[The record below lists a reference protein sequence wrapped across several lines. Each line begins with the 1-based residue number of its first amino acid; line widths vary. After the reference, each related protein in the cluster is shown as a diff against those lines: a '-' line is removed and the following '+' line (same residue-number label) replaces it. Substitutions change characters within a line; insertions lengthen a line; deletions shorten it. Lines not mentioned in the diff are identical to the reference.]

1 MKERN
6 RVIFFILA
14 IAVMT
19 LGGLIFTYGK
29 GLFNITVSS
38 GLVAS
43 KSMVVSS
50 NLDIGFSTSSEQN
63 TADDTSK
70 ITYTVSD
77 RLKSLCSEMSVT
89 NQWTALYGQIVL
101 FGSLKSDP
109 QQGIALV
116 VDTLNNNSIQ
126 KYLTPSKHG
135 MIHANG
141 FLGSSS
147 AIEVSAKDGHIWIFH
162 LYGDGFTEEVSG
174 GKYAGGW
181 LQLDRLR
188 YVGGTV
194 DSIQKNTDGTAV
206 VSLQVAVNY
215 HVGTDPVDNP
225 NFPFSIG
232 HTVDFILQCLPKSGV
247 NKGDY
252 VVLYECD
259 VTPLSGTVDQFV
271 GATIMYFK
279 KDKDFFDINGRTV
292 TMPPKDTPEFQQV
305 FITKTFNP

>member
-6 RVIFFILA
+6 RVVFLILA
-14 IAVMT
+14 IAVMA
-19 LGGLIFTYGK
+19 LIGLTFTYEK
-29 GLFNITVSS
+29 EPSTATVSS
-38 GLVAS
+38 SLIAS
-43 KSMVVSS
+43 ESMVVSS
-50 NLDIGFSTSSEQN
+50 NLNVGFSMSSEQN

-77 RLKSLCSEMSVT
+77 QLKSLYSEMSVT

-135 MIHANG
+135 VIHASSL
-141 FLGSSS
+141 LGSSS
-147 AIEVSAKDGHIWIFH
+147 AIEVSAEDGHIWIFH
-162 LYGDGFTEEVSG
+162 LYGDGFAEKVSG
-174 GKYAGGW
+174 DKYAGGW

-206 VSLQVAVNY
+206 VNLQVTVNY

-232 HTVDFILQCLPKSGV
+232 HTADFILQCLPKPGV

-259 VTPLSGTVDQFV
+259 VTPLSGSVDQFV

-279 KDKDFFDINGRTV
+279 KGKGFFDINGRTV

-305 FITKTFNP
+305 FITKTFKP